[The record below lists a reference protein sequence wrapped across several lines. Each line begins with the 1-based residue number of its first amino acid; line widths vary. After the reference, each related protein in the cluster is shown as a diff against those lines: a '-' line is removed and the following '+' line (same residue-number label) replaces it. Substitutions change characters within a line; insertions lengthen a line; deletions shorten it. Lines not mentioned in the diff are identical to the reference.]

1 MTKVT
6 TVRIEDDLNEE
17 IKAAARAEG
26 VSASEI
32 VRAALYRYV
41 AEVKADPLI
50 QARARELLE
59 KDREV
64 LERLAAGGARE
75 LPSDEPPAPGRNG
88 G

>member
-17 IKAAARAEG
+17 IKAVARAEG

-41 AEVKADPLI
+41 AELMADPQI

-64 LERLAAGGARE
+64 LERLAAGGSA
-75 LPSDEPPAPGRNG
+75 
-88 G
+88 